1 MSCRE
6 CPYGMHYYS
15 QLVDDVAEFEQVLRC
30 DKTGG
35 ELYCTDMCEDV
46 YSRSITKTEVSSRR
60 KRSNKRERDK
70 KYKEHIKSLA
80 KNSEGSYLA
89 PAYYKCRT
97 YVGGIGYVKLPKP
110 YYKRIYRRKASRYI
124 KRASNKNVRRYQ
136 GELSK
141 GGMYRKVYDYWWELY

>member
-6 CPYGMHYYS
+6 CPYGMCYYL
-15 QLVDDVAEFEQVLRC
+15 QLENDKPESEQVLRC
-30 DKTGG
+30 NKTGE
-35 ELYCTDMCEDV
+35 ELYCTNICEDV
-46 YSRSITKTEVSSRR
+46 YSKPITKMRVSSRH
-60 KRSNKRERDK
+60 KRLNKRERDK

-89 PAYYKCRT
+89 PAYYKYRT
-97 YVGGIGYVKLPKP
+97 YVDDVGYVKLPKP
-110 YYKRIYRRKASRYI
+110 YYKRIYRRKASGYI
-124 KRASNKNVRRYQ
+124 KRASNKKVRKYQ